1 MMSNSSIDMA
11 LNPSLSC
18 AKEHLNKYFHRH
30 AGALENCFCVSSISA
45 LHGGQYQHPVDNC
58 FYWILAFARMTT
70 QLSFRLV
77 QNLPNYLRRNPGHS
91 VGAREPAE
99 RMLDIEQVPGFI
111 PWHLPLQPGSR
122 AR

>member
-58 FYWILAFARMTT
+58 FYWILVASDSLSSAWASCVALSPASMQSSRDISHFLWVVFTSMTMKI
-70 QLSFRLV
+70 
-77 QNLPNYLRRNPGHS
+77 LPQRSPT
-91 VGAREPAE
+91 
-99 RMLDIEQVPGFI
+99 
-111 PWHLPLQPGSR
+111 
-122 AR
+122 